1 MKKYN
6 ITVNG
11 TSYEVVVEEVTGGAS
26 APVYTAPTYAAPAA
40 PAAPA
45 TPAAPAAPKTPAPAP
60 AAPKAPAASAGSVS
74 VTAPMPGTILDIKV
88 SAGQAVKKGDVIC
101 VLEAMKM
108 ENDIPAPQDGV
119 IASVNVQKGASVSAG
134 DILASLS

>member
-11 TSYEVVVEEVTGGAS
+11 NTYEVEVEAGKAMLMDEYEAIAPAPAAAA
-26 APVYTAPTYAAPAA
+26 APVAAPAA
-40 PAAPA
+40 
-45 TPAAPAAPKTPAPAP
+45 APKAQP
-60 AAPKAPAASAGSVS
+60 AAPKAPVASGAAGAVK
-74 VTAPMPGTILDIKV
+74 VNAPMPGTILDVKV
-88 SAGQAVKKGDVIC
+88 SAGQSVKKGDVIC

-119 IASVNVQKGASVSAG
+119 IASVNIQKGASVNAG
-134 DILASLS
+134 DVLASLN

>member
-11 TSYEVVVEEVTGGAS
+11 NTYEVIVEEADFDGAVVS
-26 APVYTAPTYAAPAA
+26 APVVTPVAA
-40 PAAPA
+40 
-45 TPAAPAAPKTPAPAP
+45 TTVAP
-60 AAPKAPAASAGSVS
+60 AAPKAAAKPAATATAGGVK
-74 VTAPMPGTILDIKV
+74 VTAPMPGTILEVKV
-88 SAGQAVKKGDVIC
+88 SAGQTVKKGDTLC

-119 IASVNVQKGASVSAG
+119 IASVVTTKGASVAAG
-134 DILASLS
+134 DVLITLA

>member
-11 TSYEVVVEEVTGGAS
+11 NTYEVLVEEADASTPVSYS
-26 APVYTAPTYAAPAA
+26 APVAAPV
-40 PAAPA
+40 
-45 TPAAPAAPKTPAPAP
+45 
-60 AAPKAPAASAGSVS
+60 AAPKAAAPKAAPVAGGAVK
-74 VTAPMPGTILDIKV
+74 VTSPMPGTILAVKV
-88 SAGQAVKKGDVIC
+88 SAGQQVKKGDVIC

-119 IASVNVQKGASVSAG
+119 IASVNVQKGASVAAN
-134 DILASLS
+134 DVLATLN